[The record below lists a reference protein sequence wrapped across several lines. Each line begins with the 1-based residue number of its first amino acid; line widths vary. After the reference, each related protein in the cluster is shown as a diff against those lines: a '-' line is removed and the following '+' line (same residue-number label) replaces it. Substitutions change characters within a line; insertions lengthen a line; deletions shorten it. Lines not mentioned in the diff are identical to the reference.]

1 MVGEYGEVRWET
13 PPPINYKA
21 NIFEYP
27 HILCYNRLFFD
38 NICYPQFEIQAM
50 IEEGEMIQINP
61 ELFFLLRS
69 DSELGEGTHK
79 KIYEQPEIKRTG

>member
-1 MVGEYGEVRWET
+1 
-13 PPPINYKA
+13 
-21 NIFEYP
+21 
-27 HILCYNRLFFD
+27 
-38 NICYPQFEIQAM
+38 M